1 MLKMLVTLTGYLTNT
16 ISSCQ
21 EFVESVATN
30 MQMSYNSAGSKLF
43 YILFLFILCRFKD
56 RFLEKKILPERESLK
71 RLSIKS
77 PTRGVVKPMV
87 SGYTIT
93 KPTINLS
100 RLNMQHINNSSNL
113 SIIPEVRTPPR
124 NQELNNSMSPNG
136 VSVRRTCVS
145 IL

>member
-1 MLKMLVTLTGYLTNT
+1 MLKMLVTMSGYLTNT

-21 EFVESVATN
+21 EFAESVTTN
-30 MQMSYNSAGSKLF
+30 MQMTYNSNGRKF
-43 YILFLFILCRFKD
+43 INILFFILYKFKD
-56 RFLEKKILPERESLK
+56 RYLEKKILSEKESLK

-113 SIIPEVRTPPR
+113 SIIPEIRTPPR
-124 NQELNNSMSPNG
+124 NQELDNSISSNG

>member
-56 RFLEKKILPERESLK
+56 RFLEKK
-71 RLSIKS
+71 
-77 PTRGVVKPMV
+77 
-87 SGYTIT
+87 
-93 KPTINLS
+93 
-100 RLNMQHINNSSNL
+100 NSSRKGITEKTVNKI
-113 SIIPEVRTPPR
+113 S
-124 NQELNNSMSPNG
+124 N
-136 VSVRRTCVS
+136 
-145 IL
+145 